1 MTSMHC
7 KWGMILGMIIR
18 IRVRIELLVIM
29 LISDGNK
36 SALQLTKYFP
46 RDHWRELYE
55 QLLRLEDYS
64 RLSNK
69 ILYAIT
75 TYDFGD
81 SCKESRILFELNH

>member
-46 RDHWRELYE
+46 RDH
-55 QLLRLEDYS
+55 
-64 RLSNK
+64 
-69 ILYAIT
+69 
-75 TYDFGD
+75 
-81 SCKESRILFELNH
+81 